1 MNSKLSEFLSIVARK
16 IDDYIFSNIK
26 GEPEELYQASL
37 HIIRSGG
44 KRVRPAILMASGLI
58 FTDKEEDLIPF
69 AASIELIHTFTLIH
83 DDIMDKDEYR
93 RGVKTVHTIWGEPIA
108 ITAGDLL
115 FAKAFELI
123 SRDEIRKKIDASRL
137 VWAVHELSRATAI
150 VAEGQALDMSFE
162 KRKWVTLNEYLRM
175 IYMKTGALLEASAR
189 IGGII
194 AGTSKENVDL
204 LGEYA
209 KKIGIAFQI
218 RDDYLGLY
226 GKEELIGKAVFNDI
240 RRGKKTFFV
249 SLAYQKGDDEL
260 KEWVKDKNRRRMF
273 INPDG
278 KQVKMVQE
286 ILKKYSFLAKANKPE
301 EFNADPWLIV
311 LAIIKNEEGSR
322 RLFGNN
328 YIIVTEESPR
338 KTNRIP
344 WVCKKIGIECT
355 NLIGLIQREGWIF

>member
-26 GEPEELYQASL
+26 GEPEELYEASL

-218 RDDYLGLY
+218 RDDYLGMY
-226 GKEELIGKAVFNDI
+226 GKEELIGKAVYNDI

-260 KEWVKDKNRRRMF
+260 KALLDNLLGNQNAPREELEKLAR
-273 INPDG
+273 
-278 KQVKMVQE
+278 KMESVGIKKEAEDYMEKLMNEAIKSVSSLVNTVNNEYIE
-286 ILKKYSFLAKANKPE
+286 ILKE
-301 EFNADPWLIV
+301 
-311 LAIIKNEEGSR
+311 LAI
-322 RLFGNN
+322 F
-328 YIIVTEESPR
+328 IV
-338 KTNRIP
+338 K
-344 WVCKKIGIECT
+344 
-355 NLIGLIQREGWIF
+355 REK